1 MGRHTK
7 DVRDGDPAED
17 DSRRSRGIGKVP
29 LLPAVSGVV
38 VAGVVVSALSTKQIA
53 LNFTGGPPAAQAGQ
67 PPRIE
72 DSPLPRITT
81 GPRTARDDSSL
92 SPREGTRASRGTGR
106 SVVSVAFRKV
116 STWTAGFQGQVIITN
131 RSRTPVSGWTL
142 MFRYPGT
149 KIISVRDARIVR
161 TGVTLIARNPA
172 DQPSIAPGRSVTLR
186 FTAVGTGTQTSA
198 CSFNGVTC

>member
-1 MGRHTK
+1 
-7 DVRDGDPAED
+7 
-17 DSRRSRGIGKVP
+17 
-29 LLPAVSGVV
+29 
-38 VAGVVVSALSTKQIA
+38 
-53 LNFTGGPPAAQAGQ
+53 
-67 PPRIE
+67 
-72 DSPLPRITT
+72 
-81 GPRTARDDSSL
+81 
-92 SPREGTRASRGTGR
+92 
-106 SVVSVAFRKV
+106 
-116 STWTAGFQGQVIITN
+116 
-131 RSRTPVSGWTL
+131 